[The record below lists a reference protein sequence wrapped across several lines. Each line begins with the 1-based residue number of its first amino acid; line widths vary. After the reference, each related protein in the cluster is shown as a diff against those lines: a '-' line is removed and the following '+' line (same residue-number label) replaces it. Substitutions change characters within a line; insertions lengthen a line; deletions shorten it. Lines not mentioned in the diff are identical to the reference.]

1 MSTPGQREPAS
12 YSAEELAD
20 PSIDLTTLRQIAAAR
35 PDLWRLIHDHPNCDR
50 ELAGHIEQN
59 TPPAAPPQQPQP
71 GGPQPGAQPQP
82 GGQPPQAAQ
91 QMATGARQM
100 ADGAKS
106 YFSNTVAPAAQN
118 ATQTVSEKS
127 GLSSGSVHWTTWF
140 QFALPAV
147 ALIGII
153 ALFMPLASMSAMGRT
168 ETINYFSEDA
178 PSGEGVVMLTL
189 FLLVIGFAVVSLLT
203 AKKWAVIT
211 TGVIAI
217 LAGLLSMLNGFGTS
231 AAIND
236 LGFGSVGAGAILL
249 GIVGIAMLVTAI
261 ITMLPKPKPAS
272 QQPYGPQ
279 QPYPHQQQM
288 PPQYP
293 APHQPGPPPQ
303 QMPPQQGPAPHGP
316 PPQQGPPP
324 QGPPQQGPPQ
334 L

>member
-1 MSTPGQREPAS
+1 MNAPGQREPAS
-12 YSAEELAD
+12 FSAEELAD
-20 PSIDLTTLRQIAAAR
+20 PSIDPTTLRQIAAAR
-35 PDLWRLIHDHPNCDR
+35 PDLWRLVHDHPNCDR
-50 ELAGHIEQN
+50 ELAGFIEQN
-59 TPPAAPPQQPQP
+59 TPPAAPPQQP
-71 GGPQPGAQPQP
+71 PGAPQP

-91 QMATGARQM
+91 QMATGARQV
-100 ADGAKS
+100 ADGAKT
-106 YFSNTVAPAAQN
+106 YFTNTVAPAARS
-118 ATQTVSEKS
+118 ATRTVSEKS

-153 ALFMPLASMSAMGRT
+153 ALFMPLASVSAMGRT

-178 PSGEGVVMLTL
+178 PSGEGVAMLTL

-217 LAGLLSMLNGFGTS
+217 LAGLFSMLNGFGTS

-249 GIVGIAMLVTAI
+249 GIVGTAMLVTAI
-261 ITMLPKPKPAS
+261 ITMLPKPKPGP

-279 QPYPHQQQM
+279 QPPHPHQQQM
-288 PPQYP
+288 RPQYP
-293 APHQPGPPPQ
+293 APHQQAPLQQ
-303 QMPPQQGPAPHGP
+303 QMPPQ
-316 PPQQGPPP
+316 

-334 L
+334 H